1 MIPLLY
7 RLGKELKKPMTAI
20 VNSMI
25 RESLVSY
32 SVRKPGEAAHCAVC
46 GELERKKEMK
56 KVKVKVGSGKVI
68 TILICHRCYG
78 K

>member
-1 MIPLLY
+1 
-7 RLGKELKKPMTAI
+7 MTAI

-25 RESLVSY
+25 RESLAGY
-32 SVRKPGEAAHCAVC
+32 SVRKSGEVIRCAVC
-46 GELERKKEMK
+46 GQLQHKRGMK